1 MFTVYE
7 AEHLIDA
14 HLVRGRLE
22 AEGIEAWVL
31 GEWLTGA
38 LGELPATGLLR
49 IGVGEADRERAEAV
63 VAEWR
68 HSEPVPVDEVDGLID
83 GALQA

>member
-1 MFTVYE
+1 MITVYD
-7 AEHLIDA
+7 AEDLIDA

-38 LGELPATGLLR
+38 MGELPAGGLLR

-68 HSEPVPVDEVDGLID
+68 QSEPVPVDAIDGLVD

>member
-1 MFTVYE
+1 MHTVYE

-14 HLVRGRLE
+14 HLIRGRLE

-38 LGELPATGLLR
+38 MGELPAGGLLR
-49 IGVGEADRERAEAV
+49 IGVGEADVERAETV
-63 VAEWR
+63 IAEWR
-68 HSEPVPVDEVDGLID
+68 QSEPVPADELDSLID

>member
-1 MFTVYE
+1 MHTVYE

-14 HLVRGRLE
+14 HLIRGRLE

-38 LGELPATGLLR
+38 MGELLL
-49 IGVGEADRERAEAV
+49 
-63 VAEWR
+63 
-68 HSEPVPVDEVDGLID
+68 
-83 GALQA
+83 

>member
-1 MFTVYE
+1 MHTVYE

-14 HLVRGRLE
+14 HLIRGRLE

-38 LGELPATGLLR
+38 MGELPAGGLLR

-63 VAEWR
+63 IAEWR
-68 HSEPVPVDEVDGLID
+68 QSEPVPADELDSLID

>member
-49 IGVGEADRERAEAV
+49 IGVSEADRERAEAV

-68 HSEPVPVDEVDGLID
+68 QSEPVPVDEVDGLID